1 MLRRIVPSE
10 VNLAQLVN
18 EMHSINYFSFD
29 GSSNVE
35 AMSSTTPSRTW
46 HIEKRRARKSGERHE
61 EGNKK
66 WAYITLFPVQHR

>member
-35 AMSSTTPSRTW
+35 AMSSTTPSRTL
-46 HIEKRRARKSGERHE
+46 HLEKRTARESGERHE

-66 WAYITLFPVQHR
+66 MGLHHPFPCSA